1 MKFWEEVDT
10 TNKYKKLF
18 EHNLERF
25 PKRIDETGNIV
36 DDTSMIGRLGF
47 LPSSLW
53 KPDSTITKEL
63 KKIIN
68 DTAQVRPSLNSNRS
82 DRRHGV
88 NDGKASVFNPHL
100 TQMIISAYCPL
111 RGRIYDPF
119 GGGGTRGYMATKMGH
134 KYHGVEIREEEVERI
149 KGEMK
154 TWGIEFDMVLGDSSE
169 YKPKETFN
177 FALTCPPYYD
187 LELYS
192 NMEED
197 LSNASSYE
205 EFLGMY
211 KKVIQNV
218 YDCLEPNSFAVFVVG
233 NFRDE
238 SGELIHF
245 NGDTIRIAKEVGFIL
260 WDEIIWQGASNVA
273 LTRCGKFE
281 VNRKSVRM
289 HEYVVILKKVS

>member
-1 MKFWEEVDT
+1 MKFWEEIDT

-18 EHNLERF
+18 DLNLERL
-25 PKRIDETGNIV
+25 PKRIDDTGNIV

-53 KPDSTITKEL
+53 KPDPTITKEL
-63 KKIIN
+63 KEIIN

-88 NDGKASVFNPHL
+88 NGGKASVFNPHL

-111 RGRIYDPF
+111 GARIYDPF

-149 KGEMK
+149 KNQMVD
-154 TWGIEFDMVLGDSSE
+154 WGISFDIVLGDSAE
-169 YKPKETFN
+169 YKPTEKFN

-192 NMEED
+192 ELDND
-197 LSNASSYE
+197 LSNAGSYDD
-205 EFLGMY
+205 FLSMY

-218 YDCLEPNSFAVFVVG
+218 YDCLEDNSFAVFVVG

-238 SGELIHF
+238 TGKLVHF
-245 NGDTIRIAKEVGFIL
+245 NGDTIRIAEEIGFVL

-273 LTRCGKFE
+273 LTRVGKFE

-289 HEYVVILKKVS
+289 HEYVIILKKVS